1 MMFLLTLNMK
11 SSTGRDIH
19 QVIIDHPP
27 SKSCSDL
34 ARHLQTS
41 DFLVC
46 RELYV
51 QNNQLVDRGELIISS
66 TLVGKAKQYREV
78 AYNDVA

>member
-19 QVIIDHPP
+19 QVIVEHPP
-27 SKSCSDL
+27 SKSCADL

-51 QNNQLVDRGELIISS
+51 MSGQLIDRGELIVSS
-66 TLVGKAKQYREV
+66 VLVGKAKQYVENPHY
-78 AYNDVA
+78 A